1 MKKFTLMLVAGLFAL
16 AGSVQA
22 QKKVIFSAED
32 VTLAEDGTGSLEVF
46 INYETTETVVGWNFS
61 LYLPDGVSIGKK
73 QVEDEDTGE
82 MTEEFDFTAKGTDYS
97 NSAAMANQLGIT
109 EKTDGGYLFVCID
122 QKKQTPMK
130 NTNGKILSLSLKA
143 ASKDVSGIGKISG
156 IGMTSA
162 GSVSLELNNIEEV
175 SFVIGEGDGQGIND
189 IQAADATAP
198 AYNLQGVRVNNNAKG
213 VIIREGK
220 KMIVK

>member
-1 MKKFTLMLVAGLFAL
+1 MKKFTLILVAGLFAL
-16 AGSVQA
+16 TCSVQA
-22 QKKVIFSAED
+22 QKKTIFTAGD
-32 VTLAEDGTGSLEVF
+32 VTLAEDGTGSLDVF
-46 INYETTETVVGWNFS
+46 MNYETSETVVGWNFS

-82 MTEEFDFTAKGTDYS
+82 MTEEYDFIAKGNDYS

-130 NTNGKILSLSLKA
+130 NTNGKILTLSLKA
-143 ASKDVSGIGKISG
+143 TSKDVSGIGKITT

-162 GSVSLELNNIEEV
+162 GSVSLELGNIEDV
-175 SFVIGEGDGQGIND
+175 VFTVGDGEQGIND
-189 IQAADATAP
+189 IQAVDATAP
-198 AYNLQGVRVNNNAKG
+198 AYNLQGVRVNSAAKG
-213 VIIREGK
+213 VIIRDGK
-220 KMIVK
+220 KMVVK